1 MSYFATITPTRYG
14 YLARF
19 KKRGYD
25 FLPTDIFPNGG
36 SVPDVDV
43 SWATSELT
51 GFRAT
56 RWRRSRAGIER
67 AADRFL
73 RRLNASDQ
81 TRDQR
86 RAASYEYIG
95 VD

>member
-1 MSYFATITPTRYG
+1 MTYFATITPTRHG
-14 YLARF
+14 WHATF
-19 KKRGYD
+19 KKRV
-25 FLPTDIFPNGG
+25 LP
-36 SVPDVDV
+36 SPDDWV
-43 SWATSELT
+43 TMELT

-67 AADRFL
+67 AAGRFL

-86 RAASYEYIG
+86 RAASYEYG
-95 VD
+95 PNVNV